1 MPVNSFEN
9 YPMAWKPQKEK
20 LTKPYY
26 LSIASCLE
34 NDILTGKLP
43 EDAKLPPQRELADY
57 LDLNLSTIT
66 RAYKLCELKGL
77 LYAVTGRGT
86 FVSPGLSAQDTFLD
100 KSSALYSPAQS
111 GCSTEPEHHIKPC
124 WQTDFGSSTEPD
136 LPIEPGRQTDFGCP
150 TEPGRPIELNRPIEL
165 GMIRPFYECNPIVQN
180 AAQRILQRSEALKL
194 FEYSEPLGTRR
205 QINAAL
211 QWLHRL
217 KIPAAKDNI
226 LLSAGAQNALSVV
239 LISLF
244 NAGDKIAVD
253 DFTYTNFKELAHF
266 LHIQLIAVPA
276 DESGMSPDALVQ
288 VCKNTEVKGIYLMPT
303 CSNPTGIFIP
313 PSRRFELAEII
324 QRYGLLLIEDDIYSF
339 LAPDGTR
346 SFFSLLP
353 EQTIHICSI
362 SKSLCAGLRVAFLA
376 FPGKCRE
383 RLVSGMLSINLK
395 TVSLNGEIIAEL
407 IESGDAEK
415 IVTRKKILARKRNRV
430 FTSVFPENKPD
441 NIERF
446 FHWLEL
452 PKHLTSGEL
461 ELLALQR
468 GVRLLGSHRFAM
480 RNEKKSS
487 YVRVSVTSP
496 DTEEELKRGLLILKN
511 IFEENQRDFFV

>member
-86 FVSPGLSAQDTFLD
+86 FVAPGLSTQDTFLD
-100 KSSALYSPAQS
+100 KSVSLDGLGQAIGPI
-111 GCSTEPEHHIKPC
+111 PPID
-124 WQTDFGSSTEPD
+124 TDY
-136 LPIEPGRQTDFGCP
+136 P
-150 TEPGRPIELNRPIEL
+150 TEPGRPIEPGCPIEL
-165 GMIRPFYECNPIVQN
+165 GMIRPFYECNLIVQN
-180 AAQRILQRSEALKL
+180 AAQRVFQRAESIKL
-194 FEYSEPLGTRR
+194 FEYSEPLGTKR
-205 QINAAL
+205 QINTSL

-217 KIPAAKDNI
+217 GIPAAKENI

-244 NAGDKIAVD
+244 KAGDKIAVD

-276 DESGMSPDALVQ
+276 DESGMSPDALAK

-303 CSNPTGIFIP
+303 CSNPTGIFMP
-313 PSRRFELAEII
+313 PSRRLELAEII
-324 QRYGLLLIEDDIYSF
+324 QRHGLLLIEDDIYSF

-362 SKSLCAGLRVAFLA
+362 SKSLCSGLRVAFLA
-376 FPGKCRE
+376 FPGQYKKP
-383 RLVSGMLSINLK
+383 LISGMLSINLK

-415 IVTRKKILARKRNRV
+415 IVTRKKILARKRNQT
-430 FTSVFPENKPD
+430 FASVFPENKPD
-441 NIERF
+441 SVERF

-452 PKHLTSGEL
+452 PEHLTSEEL
-461 ELLALQR
+461 ELLAFQK

-480 RNEKKSS
+480 RNEKKSA

-496 DTEEELKRGLLILKN
+496 DTEAELKRALLVLKSL
-511 IFEENQRDFFV
+511 FEERQRDFFV